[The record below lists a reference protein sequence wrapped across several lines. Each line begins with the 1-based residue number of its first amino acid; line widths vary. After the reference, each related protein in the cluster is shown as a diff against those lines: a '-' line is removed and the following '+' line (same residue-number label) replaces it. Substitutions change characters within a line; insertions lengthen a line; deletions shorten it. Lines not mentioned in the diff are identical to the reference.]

1 MHHYIPPETKLK
13 IRAAILSGRSRA
25 DIAKEFGI
33 SNATVCRAT
42 VDLPKNEA
50 RAKRLKPGD
59 KERLRELVKGGMS
72 KYQAAKEIGISQVYA
87 CILTRDLPSP
97 SKRGGN
103 RNFGERTIEIVQD
116 ILRDGYVMSDNE
128 LILGTKDYIML
139 LRYFP
144 VKRIHYKHYM
154 VYYLQDR
161 KEEAFKGFVKT
172 VGSRVLTYSKLKEV
186 AGLFGLPL
194 DGKMRAQIIGKEG
207 ENKDKMFKLSHESKR
222 SLRRLKAQNP
232 DFIGSFIPSELL
244 WNRLRQNR
252 RKEGLGLPECS

>member
-13 IRAAILSGRSRA
+13 IRASILSGRSRA

-72 KYQAAKEIGISQVYA
+72 
-87 CILTRDLPSP
+87 
-97 SKRGGN
+97 N
-103 RNFGERTIEIVQD
+103 
-116 ILRDGYVMSDNE
+116 NE